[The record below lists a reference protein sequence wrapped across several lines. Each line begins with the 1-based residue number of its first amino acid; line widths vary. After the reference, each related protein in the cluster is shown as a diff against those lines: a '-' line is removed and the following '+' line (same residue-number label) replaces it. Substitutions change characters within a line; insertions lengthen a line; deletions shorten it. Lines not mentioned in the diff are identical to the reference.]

1 VTNQAGRDQA
11 EGEAGPGESESGP
24 PAEPGLRA
32 EPGPPGHEDADLER
46 LLALVAR
53 DDRGAFEAVYAR
65 VAGPAYGLVRK
76 VLRDPAQS
84 EEVTQEVLLEVW
96 RTAAR
101 FDPSRGSATA
111 WVLTIAH
118 RRAVDRVR
126 SETAAAERE
135 RKTPLG
141 PDLVVGVAESVESS
155 VHVEQVRH
163 CMAGLTD
170 LQREAITLAYYAG
183 YTYPQVAKALQV
195 GLAAVKS
202 RVRGGLMRLRGCLG
216 EVSW

>member
-1 VTNQAGRDQA
+1 MTNQAGRDQA

-84 EEVTQEVLLEVW
+84 EEVTQEVMLEVW
-96 RTAAR
+96 RAASR
-101 FDPSRGSATA
+101 FDPARGSATTWA
-111 WVLTIAH
+111 LTIAH

-126 SETAAAERE
+126 SETASAERE
-135 RKTPLG
+135 QRSAPFPLSV
-141 PDLVVGVAESVESS
+141 DDVAETVEASMDA
-155 VHVEQVRH
+155 EQVRR
-163 CMAGLTD
+163 CLEGLTE
-170 LQREAITLAYYAG
+170 LQREAITLAYYG
-183 YTYPQVAKALQV
+183 GFTYPQVATKLKVALGTV
-195 GLAAVKS
+195 KTRIRDGLT
-202 RVRGGLMRLRGCLG
+202 RLGNCLG
-216 EVSW
+216 RSS